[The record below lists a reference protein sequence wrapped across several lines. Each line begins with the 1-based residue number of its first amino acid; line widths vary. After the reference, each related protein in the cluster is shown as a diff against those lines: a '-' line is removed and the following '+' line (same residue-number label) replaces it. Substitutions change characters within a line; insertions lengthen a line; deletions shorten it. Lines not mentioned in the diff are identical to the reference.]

1 MNKSRVSSLTIK
13 QLRAFV
19 TVYQLRGLSAAAS
32 QLFVTQS
39 AVSVLIRQMEQDL
52 GVTLFDRTTRS
63 LEPTAVAHEAIEA
76 AQRVLRD
83 IDALGRGLS
92 DLSTIRRGRVAITC
106 TPTLAEALLPAAI
119 SEYLKRYPDIH
130 INIDDCA
137 PENFTARVLGEHAD
151 FGVGT
156 PDRAGGV
163 QKTRLMSDY
172 VSIVYQENDPLASKK
187 VVRWKDIDGLPII
200 TVRPGYGIRSLIAQ
214 SAAQAGIF
222 MNVQHEV
229 SLMSTALWMTSCG
242 LGPSV
247 MPATYARNCR
257 IQGLAVKPLVYPKI
271 SRDIYVLVRTGR
283 SLSPPAEKF
292 VEVLKESV
300 EKGFDSKRSPN
311 A

>member
-1 MNKSRVSSLTIK
+1 
-13 QLRAFV
+13 
-19 TVYQLRGLSAAAS
+19 
-32 QLFVTQS
+32 
-39 AVSVLIRQMEQDL
+39 
-52 GVTLFDRTTRS
+52 
-63 LEPTAVAHEAIEA
+63 
-76 AQRVLRD
+76 
-83 IDALGRGLS
+83 
-92 DLSTIRRGRVAITC
+92 
-106 TPTLAEALLPAAI
+106 
-119 SEYLKRYPDIH
+119 
-130 INIDDCA
+130 
-137 PENFTARVLGEHAD
+137 
-151 FGVGT
+151 
-156 PDRAGGV
+156 
-163 QKTRLMSDY
+163 
-172 VSIVYQENDPLASKK
+172 
-187 VVRWKDIDGLPII
+187 
-200 TVRPGYGIRSLIAQ
+200 
-214 SAAQAGIF
+214 